1 MIRSKIVA
9 GIESSNLVNEEE
21 QTFYVGDFT
30 FDQVKWVA
38 ANYWDAEKIINN
50 QLEDKG
56 LEVLTIGFSE
66 DWNGENTVYTLE
78 AKLMPLRNGEWG
90 EEEEMAEE
98 QARND
103 LHLFIEEMETKE
115 NKRLYNE
122 FEELAEEGELD
133 EEEEH
138 FIIWAIPNEV
148 KDWIETDDYEARQI
162 IDNAVPTD
170 EGFQVVG
177 WQWESNGDNYWILT
191 AELEY

>member
-9 GIESSNLVNEEE
+9 GIENSNLVNEEE
-21 QTFYVGDFT
+21 QTFYAGDFT

-38 ANYWDAEKIINN
+38 ANYWEAEKIINGH
-50 QLEDKG
+50 LEDKG
-56 LEVLTIGFSE
+56 LEVLTIEFSE
-66 DWNGENTVYTLE
+66 DWDGENTVYTLE
-78 AKLMPLRNGEWG
+78 AKLMPINGEWG

-138 FIIWAIPNEV
+138 FTIWGITDEV
-148 KDWIETDDYEARQI
+148 KAWIEADDYEARQI
-162 IDNAVPTD
+162 LDNAVPTD